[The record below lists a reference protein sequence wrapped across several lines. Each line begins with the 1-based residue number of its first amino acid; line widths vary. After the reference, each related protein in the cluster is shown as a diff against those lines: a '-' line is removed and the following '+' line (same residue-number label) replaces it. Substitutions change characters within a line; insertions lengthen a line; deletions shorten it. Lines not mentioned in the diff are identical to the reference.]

1 MKNVENCDHIIRGKC
16 VITSLSI
23 TLIQQLLLFDSR
35 IILTRRAQCSQY
47 HSYYSGAQFLLYLSI
62 FLLSAKIHGWPCLE
76 LRDSFLSCIVATY
89 VDFLFWSILVSPHRS
104 HIMHEVS
111 RSYVFLHSNVLFY
124 KILVLLQTYFS
135 STQNICFDHCT
146 ISHFYINLDNLYGDH
161 MLSHN
166 LNNSRD
172 ESVYHKFSYW

>member
-1 MKNVENCDHIIRGKC
+1 MQPI
-16 VITSLSI
+16 LF
-23 TLIQQLLLFDSR
+23 LLLW
-35 IILTRRAQCSQY
+35 CSVLAV
-47 HSYYSGAQFLLYLSI
+47 SLYISSI
-62 FLLSAKIHGWPCLE
+62 CKNTWMTMPLICLE
-76 LRDSFLSCIVATY
+76 LGDSFLSCIVATY

-146 ISHFYINLDNLYGDH
+146 ISLFYINLDNLYGDH

>member
-1 MKNVENCDHIIRGKC
+1 MQPI
-16 VITSLSI
+16 LF
-23 TLIQQLLLFDSR
+23 LLLS
-35 IILTRRAQCSQY
+35 CSVLAV
-47 HSYYSGAQFLLYLSI
+47 SLYISSI
-62 FLLSAKIHGWPCLE
+62 CKNTWMTMPLICLE
-76 LRDSFLSCIVATY
+76 LGDSFLSCIVATY

-146 ISHFYINLDNLYGDH
+146 ISLFYINLIVC
-161 MLSHN
+161 M
-166 LNNSRD
+166 
-172 ESVYHKFSYW
+172 VITCWVTI

>member
-1 MKNVENCDHIIRGKC
+1 MQPI
-16 VITSLSI
+16 SF
-23 TLIQQLLLFDSR
+23 LLLW
-35 IILTRRAQCSQY
+35 CSVL
-47 HSYYSGAQFLLYLSI
+47 AVFLYISSI
-62 FLLSAKIHGWPCLE
+62 CKNTWMTMPLICLE
-76 LRDSFLSCIVATY
+76 LGDSFLSCRVATY

-104 HIMHEVS
+104 HIIHEVS

>member
-1 MKNVENCDHIIRGKC
+1 M
-16 VITSLSI
+16 ITSLSI

-35 IILTRRAQCSQY
+35 TILTRRAQCSQY

-76 LRDSFLSCIVATY
+76 LR
-89 VDFLFWSILVSPHRS
+89 DFLFWSILVSPHRS

-146 ISHFYINLDNLYGDH
+146 ISLFYINLDNLYGDH